1 MYEFFEKLLASRG
14 ITAYRFCKD
23 TGIATSTISSWKKKN
38 SKIGMELAETISNYF
53 DVSIDYI
60 MTGKE
65 ADTKDN
71 SDFDVKKEYER
82 LRDLLKSGKMHPLYF
97 DGIEADEESI
107 DLLLKQVEISLAMIK
122 KDLEKE

>member
-1 MYEFFEKLLASRG
+1 MKKRIQNLCKLKHVSMNKVESELGFGKGYLSKLGNSKPNAEKL
-14 ITAYRFCKD
+14 KM
-23 TGIATSTISSWKKKN
+23 IAD
-38 SKIGMELAETISNYF
+38 YF